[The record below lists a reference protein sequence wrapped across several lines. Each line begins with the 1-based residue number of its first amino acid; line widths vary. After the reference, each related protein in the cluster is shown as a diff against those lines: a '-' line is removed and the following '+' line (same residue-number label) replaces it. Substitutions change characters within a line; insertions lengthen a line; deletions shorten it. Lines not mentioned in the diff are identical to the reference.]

1 MKEEN
6 NDGMTHKDMTIEY
19 KVSSFISLH
28 NDISKNLLLPNVGT
42 LNVLGNK
49 GDEPNHVSQV
59 STKSRVTSTLS
70 RLNTIPMPISCCL
83 TKGIAATPLDTLD
96 KANCSF
102 IYMRALTSGTMA
114 AMLLPLP
121 PQYSLLGTPSLTH
134 TNEV

>member
-42 LNVLGNK
+42 LIVLRNK

-59 STKSRVTSTLS
+59 
-70 RLNTIPMPISCCL
+70 
-83 TKGIAATPLDTLD
+83 
-96 KANCSF
+96 
-102 IYMRALTSGTMA
+102 
-114 AMLLPLP
+114 
-121 PQYSLLGTPSLTH
+121 
-134 TNEV
+134 